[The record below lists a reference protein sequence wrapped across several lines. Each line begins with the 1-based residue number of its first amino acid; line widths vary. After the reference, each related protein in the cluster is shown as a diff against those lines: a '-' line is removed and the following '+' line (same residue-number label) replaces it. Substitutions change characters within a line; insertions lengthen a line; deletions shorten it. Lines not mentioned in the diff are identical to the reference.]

1 MDPTPKRNF
10 TKLGIFMLVAA
21 CIPLL
26 LFSLPL
32 DDPVGVVSIPWVAIV
47 YASFCLVALIWGGIR
62 IWLLPL
68 NGLRRAAIFIVWAI
82 LYPLLCAGWYLLGL
96 LYLSFVLKFV
106 HR

>member
-32 DDPVGVVSIPWVAIV
+32 DDPAGVVSIPWVAIV
-47 YASFCLVALIWGGIR
+47 YASFCLVTLIWGGIR

-68 NGLRRAAIFIVWAI
+68 NGLRRLAIFIVWAI
-82 LYPLLCAGWYLLGL
+82 LYPLLCAGWYLLCF
-96 LYLSFVLKFV
+96 LYLIVVLDV
-106 HR
+106 HC